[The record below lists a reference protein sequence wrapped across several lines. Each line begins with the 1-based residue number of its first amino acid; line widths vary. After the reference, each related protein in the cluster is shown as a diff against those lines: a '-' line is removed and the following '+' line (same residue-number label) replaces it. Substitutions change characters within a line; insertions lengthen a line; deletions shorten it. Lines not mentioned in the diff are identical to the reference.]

1 MVKEYTSEDIAHVIA
16 KAEDL
21 LDAEID
27 AEVNATLNG
36 KYLYL
41 IEKRDKALYKAIKAG
56 LKNGNIYIENN
67 CGPYIPDKDNV
78 LTSDVIV
85 GGTFTHCF
93 TAQDFTEK
101 EWYLFKLIASTPE
114 LDSCNFTIIDYDSDA
129 IAVYTTMYIIA
140 VYKTKP
146 EEVNGMKHREEII
159 KALDKADFRAI
170 ASDLIENAYPM
181 VDQKGRPCG
190 QMDGILVYDEI
201 GKELEVLSESPS
213 TWTPSFTYLYRLEG
227 NEDYDA
233 MNDDEREEL
242 EDNVWEGLSNMY
254 WRIYNEENDE

>member
-41 IEKRDKALYKAIKAG
+41 IKKRDKALYKAIKAG

-93 TAQDFTEK
+93 TAQDFTEE

-114 LDSCNFTIIDYDSDA
+114 LNSCNFTIINYDSNA

-146 EEVNGMKHREEII
+146 EEVNDMKHRKEII
-159 KALDKADFRAI
+159 EALDKADFRAI

-181 VDQKGRPCG
+181 LNQKGRPCG
-190 QMDGILVYDEI
+190 QMDAVLVYDEDD
-201 GKELEVLSESPS
+201 GVLRVVSESPS
-213 TWTPSFTYLYRLEG
+213 TWTPSYTYLYRLERKE
-227 NEDYDA
+227 NYETIPED
-233 MNDDEREEL
+233 EIEEL
-242 EDNVWEGLSNMY
+242 EDGIWEDLIDMY
-254 WRIYNEENDE
+254 DRIKNEE

>member
-1 MVKEYTSEDIAHVIA
+1 MPDMLMDV
-16 KAEDL
+16 DL
-21 LDAEID
+21 RKRDSMFEF
-27 AEVNATLNG
+27 
-36 KYLYL
+36 L
-41 IEKRDKALYKAIKAG
+41 IEHKKHGDFNTPQAYAHDVRVRDVIKARNRDKAYKYFDEVFAYFEH
-56 LKNGNIYIENN
+56 L
-67 CGPYIPDKDNV
+67 V
-78 LTSDVIV
+78 SV
-85 GGTFTHCF
+85 F
-93 TAQDFTEK
+93 EK
-101 EWYLFKLIASTPE
+101 ENHPLKIFQTGRSGGHIELYTESTE
-114 LDSCNFTIIDYDSDA
+114 YDRRR
-129 IAVYTTMYIIA
+129 
-140 VYKTKP
+140 
-146 EEVNGMKHREEII
+146 EVNGMKHREEII